1 MGVPQQPE
9 LRRSRRSPVDPE
21 SFEEHRVHERPEDD
35 PPKGSVPP
43 DNRPGHHPP
52 REQDKPVEL
61 GGAGHGGGR

>member
-9 LRRSRRSPVDPE
+9 LRRSRRSPVDPHSAE
-21 SFEEHRVHERPEDD
+21 QERLHERPDEDA
-35 PPKGSVPP
+35 PRGPVPE
-43 DNRPGHHPP
+43 DSTPGHHPP